1 VIFGGRGDAS
11 LLGVV
16 TLEALG
22 LRPLRRT
29 LRPLKL
35 MIA

>member
-1 VIFGGRGDAS
+1 

-22 LRPLRRT
+22 LRLDPLRRT
-29 LRPLKL
+29 LGPSKL